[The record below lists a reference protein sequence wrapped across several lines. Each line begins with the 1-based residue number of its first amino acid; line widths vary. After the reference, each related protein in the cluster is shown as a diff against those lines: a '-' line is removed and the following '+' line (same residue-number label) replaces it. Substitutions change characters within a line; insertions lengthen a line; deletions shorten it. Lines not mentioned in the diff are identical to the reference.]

1 MAHPTLAERVPAGP
15 LGADEVL
22 DRFIDWVHDEGLE
35 PYPAQEEALLELM
48 AERHVILGTPTGS
61 GKSLVALGLHFKA
74 RCEGRRSFYT
84 APTKALVNEKFFA
97 LCEELGAQHVG
108 MLTGDAS
115 INRGA
120 PVLCCTAEV
129 LSNMALREGSELDAP
144 YVVMDEFHFYGD
156 RARGAAWQ
164 IPLLILRDTTFLLMS
179 ATLGNPA
186 RIAERI
192 ERETRRE
199 IACVFSEQRPVPLD
213 FEYRETPMHE
223 TVETLLEQ
231 ERSPLYL
238 VHFTQRECA
247 EQAQGLVSARVA
259 SGEQRKE
266 IARALEDFHFDT
278 PYGRDMQRL
287 LRQGVGIHHAGLLPK
302 YRLLVEQ
309 LSQRGLLNVICGT
322 DTLGLGVNIPIRTVV
337 FSRLSKFDGEKVAL
351 LSARDFKQIA
361 GRAGRRGFDDHGWV
375 VCQAPAQVIE
385 RKRRDKGR
393 KKPPRRPPLRN
404 QISWTRDTFERLIW
418 RPPEGLEPQFSVSHG
433 MIVNVMQRRREQDYG
448 CGGYRDVV
456 TLIARS
462 HLGEGRK
469 SRLRREAAARFRSLR
484 QAGVIQRVYDPESRR
499 YRVRVSTEL
508 QWDFSLHQTLSLFL
522 VDALEALDPQ
532 APDYALDVLTL
543 VEAILDDPVAVLR
556 QQSEKLRRELL
567 ARLKAEG
574 VPYEERLSKLDE
586 VTHPKPDAEFI
597 YATFNLFAQ
606 THPWVAMESI
616 RPKSVARE
624 MFEGY
629 RSFDGYVREYQ
640 LQRSEGLLL
649 RYLGQVHN
657 TLQQSVPVAAR
668 TDEVHDVIS
677 YFRTL
682 VARVDRSLLREW
694 ESRRDPGGLPAT
706 APAPPRPRLEP
717 GSFAAH
723 VRAQLHA
730 LVRTLSE
737 GDYQEAARWVL
748 QPADDPWPPER
759 FEAALAPFLEE
770 YDRVVF
776 EPRARQPRHTLLNR
790 LGPRDYR
797 VVQVLVD
804 PEGENLWCLEGE
816 ITLESE
822 EIPEG
827 PLLRLRRIG
836 T

>member
-1 MAHPTLAERVPAGP
+1 MARTTLAERVREDSPA
-15 LGADEVL
+15 EEIL
-22 DRFIDWVHDEGLE
+22 DRFVTWVHDEGLE

-48 AERHVILGTPTGS
+48 ADRHVILATPTGS

-74 RCEGRRSFYT
+74 RCEGKRSFYT

-97 LCEELGAQHVG
+97 LCEDLGARHVG

-115 INRGA
+115 INRDA

-129 LSNMALREGSELDAP
+129 LANMALREGPTLDAP

-156 RARGAAWQ
+156 RARGVAWQ
-164 IPLLILRDTTFLLMS
+164 VPLLVLRDTTFLLMS

-192 ERETRRE
+192 ERETGRE
-199 IACVFSEQRPVPLD
+199 VASVFSEQRPVPLD

-223 TVETLLEQ
+223 TVESLLEQ
-231 ERSPLYL
+231 DRAPLYL

-247 EQAQGLVSARVA
+247 EQAQGLQSARVA
-259 SGEQRKE
+259 SREQRQE

-278 PYGRDMQRL
+278 PYGKDMQRF
-287 LRQGVGIHHAGLLPK
+287 LRQGVGLHHAGLLPK

-309 LSQRGLLNVICGT
+309 LSQRGLLKVICGT
-322 DTLGLGVNIPIRTVV
+322 DTLGVGVNIPIRTVV
-337 FSRLSKFDGEKVAL
+337 FSRLSKFDGEKVSL
-351 LSARDFKQIA
+351 LSVRDFKQIA
-361 GRAGRRGFDDHGWV
+361 GRAGRRGFDEQGWV
-375 VCQAPAQVIE
+375 VCQAPEQVIE
-385 RKRRDKGR
+385 RKRRDRSG
-393 KKPPRRPPLRN
+393 KKSRRRPPPRN
-404 QISWTRDTFERLIW
+404 QVSWTRSTFERLIW
-418 RPPEGLEPQFSVSHG
+418 RPPESLEPRFSVSHG
-433 MIVNVMQRRREQDYG
+433 MIVNVMQRPEARTSDS
-448 CGGYRDVV
+448 GGYREVA

-484 QAGVIQRVYDPESRR
+484 QAGVIERVYDPESGRH
-499 YRVRVSTEL
+499 RVRVSRDL

-522 VDALEALDPQ
+522 VDALEVLDPET
-532 APDYALDVLTL
+532 PDYALDVLTL

-556 QQSEKLRRELL
+556 QQAEKARRTLL

-574 VPYEERLSKLDE
+574 VPYEERLRRLDE

-597 YATFNLFAQ
+597 YAAFDLFAQ
-606 THPWVAMESI
+606 SHPWVAQESI

-629 RSFDGYVREYQ
+629 RSFAGYVREYQ

-649 RYLGQVHN
+649 RYLGQLHN
-657 TLQQSVPVAAR
+657 TLQQSVPAAAR
-668 TDEVHDVIS
+668 TDEVQDVIS

-682 VARVDRSLLREW
+682 VARVDRSLLLEW
-694 ESRRDPGGLPAT
+694 ESRRQPTTPLPG
-706 APAPPRPRLEP
+706 APAPARKRLDT
-717 GSFAAH
+717 GSFTAR

-730 LVRTLSE
+730 LVRALSE
-737 GDYQEAARWVL
+737 GDYEEAARWVV
-748 QPADDPWPPER
+748 QPRDDPWPPER
-759 FEAALAPFLEE
+759 FESALAAFFAEHE
-770 YDRVVF
+770 RIVF
-776 EPRARQPRHTLLNR
+776 EPRARQAHHTQLQRN
-790 LGPRDYR
+790 GPRDYR

-804 PEGENLWCLEGE
+804 PEGANLWCLEGE
-816 ITLESE
+816 ILLDGE
-822 EIPEG
+822 EIPDG